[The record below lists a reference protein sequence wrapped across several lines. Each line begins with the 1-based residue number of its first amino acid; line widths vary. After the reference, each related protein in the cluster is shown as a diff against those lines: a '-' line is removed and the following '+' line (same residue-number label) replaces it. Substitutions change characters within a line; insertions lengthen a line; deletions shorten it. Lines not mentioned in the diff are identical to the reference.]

1 MPTPIQFDR
10 AVLRAEL
17 PRSDKAA
24 RRWPLIDSD
33 PHADQPRQLDSRHA
47 CVNSEVDNLAA
58 LFMAIFRRHL
68 DNYLCNFVKLAKLGV
83 GEYWVSGVG

>member
-1 MPTPIQFDR
+1 MYHEVPTPIQFDR

-47 CVNSEVDNLAA
+47 CLNSEVDNLAA
-58 LFMAIFRRHL
+58 LNVTAGLWQFSVAIWIII
-68 DNYLCNFVKLAKLGV
+68 YAILA
-83 GEYWVSGVG
+83 S